1 VNILVLGATG
11 YIGGRLVP
19 RLLEAGHGVWI
30 LARNPAKASAR
41 NWKDAHIVAGDV
53 LKRSDL
59 TAVCEGIDVIYY
71 LVHSMVADV
80 DDFEERDRTAAG
92 NVAAAAADAGVKRI
106 IYLGGLG
113 RREEV
118 TSPHLRSRHEVGDIL
133 RTGSTPVTEFR
144 AAIIIGS
151 GSASFE
157 MIHHL
162 VNRLPAMI
170 CPRWV
175 LVKTQPI
182 SIKDVIRYLIGSL
195 DIAGTTGRVI
205 DIGGPDVLTYR
216 DMMLATAKAL
226 GLRRFIVSVPVLT
239 PRLSSYWVNLVSP
252 IPFSLARVLIESL
265 RHETVC
271 EDTTGMELYNFR
283 PMSFQESIDRA
294 LANIQSFKVETT
306 WAGSGVEAP
315 QVLESIDPS
324 HLRVDRNVI
333 DTTVSRDAL
342 FRVIS
347 SIGGDRGW
355 YYADWMWRIRGF
367 IDKQLGGVGLRRG
380 RRHPVQVSVGEALD
394 FWRVEALVPG
404 ERLLLRAEMIVWGYA
419 WLEFRL
425 EDGPGETTRLVQSAL
440 YYPHGVGGLTYWY
453 CMIPFH
459 LIVFRGLLRTVVEL
473 ARKEERISG
482 RNLRTA

>member
-1 VNILVLGATG
+1 MNILVLGGTG

-19 RLLEAGHGVWI
+19 RLLAAGHSVRVMV
-30 LARNPAKASAR
+30 RNRAKASAR
-41 NWKDAHIVAGDV
+41 NWKGAEIVHGDV
-53 LKRSDL
+53 LYRPDL
-59 TAVCEGIDVIYY
+59 AAACRETDVIYY
-71 LVHSMVADV
+71 LVHSMVADSG
-80 DDFEERDRTAAG
+80 DFEEVDRVAAE
-92 NVAAAAADAGVKRI
+92 NVASAAATAGVKRI

-113 RREEV
+113 KRDAV
-118 TSPHLRSRHEVGDIL
+118 TSAHLRSRHEVGDVL
-133 RTGSTPVTEFR
+133 RSGATPVTEFR

-175 LVKTQPI
+175 LVRTQPI
-182 SIKDVIRYLIGSL
+182 SIKDVIRYLIECL
-195 DIAGTTGRVI
+195 HIPATAGRVI

-216 DMMLATAKAL
+216 DMMLVTARAL
-226 GLRRFIVSVPVLT
+226 GLRRYIFTVPVLT
-239 PRLSSYWVNLVSP
+239 PGLSSYWVNLISP

-271 EDTTGMELYNFR
+271 EDASGMELFDFR
-283 PMSFQESIDRA
+283 PMDFRLAVDRA
-294 LANIQSFKVETT
+294 LENVRSFKVETT
-306 WAGSGVEAP
+306 WAESGNYTP
-315 QVLESIDPS
+315 QVLDSLDPS

-333 DTTVSRDAL
+333 ETTVGREAL
-342 FRVIS
+342 FRIIS
-347 SIGGDRGW
+347 SIGGNRGW

-380 RRHPVQVSVGEALD
+380 RRHPVHVTVGEALD

-404 ERLLLRAEMIVWGYA
+404 ERLLLRAEMIVWGHA

-425 EDGPGETTRLVQSAL
+425 EDGPAGTNRLVQNAL
-440 YYPHGVGGLTYWY
+440 YYPHGVGGLIYWY

-459 LIVFRGLLRTVVEL
+459 LIVFRGLLRTIVDL
-473 ARKEERISG
+473 ARREERISG
-482 RNLRTA
+482 RNFRPV